1 MFYHLLSL
9 HSIVVKFPSFNYYLN
24 FVFVCAFFEK
34 KMSSANTS
42 YGSNTGGGASG
53 YTVKGTTVNRYIC
66 GNCGH
71 RNELEIR
78 QAIICNACGSRIL
91 YKARTKRLV
100 QFEAV

>member
-1 MFYHLLSL
+1 
-9 HSIVVKFPSFNYYLN
+9 
-24 FVFVCAFFEK
+24 
-34 KMSSANTS
+34 MSAANAA

-53 YTVKGTTVNRYIC
+53 YTVKGTTVNKYIC

-100 QFEAV
+100 QFEAVWRDGRTDDWNAVPATK